1 MVGFQKIQIDRNRKL
16 SFSDQ
21 IAEQYEV
28 AIKSGTLLIGTKLP
42 SIRDLS
48 LQLNIN
54 KIGVISAYEKLC
66 DSGYITAKRGSGYFV
81 SYKVKRNYKSEQKSL
96 NDFFESKNLN
106 NSNERFSF
114 VEKENVLD
122 QTISLAQLQIQECL
136 PKILP
141 FSNSTNENITYLG
154 NGEPPKNLTVMEDLR
169 AISRV
174 ILSSSHTAIFSYSS
188 IQGLT
193 NLREALTF
201 ELEQIGMPVLN
212 SAQILISNG
221 ALHALNIV
229 LDTYLTAGD
238 SIAIEVPNFALLFPV
253 LSARSLDII
262 EIKRTQM
269 QLILDENKKNEIRR
283 KKPKIILTYTNCHNP
298 TGGILSSIERH
309 SLLNLAQEI
318 NAIIIELDIYKGLN
332 FDEFLPPLLSVMDGL
347 KKTIYISSFS
357 KTFAPGI
364 RLGYIVASEENIQ
377 KFILTKLKTDI
388 SSSIF
393 DQQLL
398 YEMII
403 RGVLKKHIQ
412 KSRDQYRS
420 KRDTLIAM
428 LKKLA
433 PQNSQW
439 SHPEAGIF
447 LWFKFPEGGDLQKV
461 HQRSLEKQI
470 SIAPGH
476 IFYPYGTHSDEMR
489 INFSTLEPVETYN
502 ALATVFT
509 IWKNSS
515 QRKWL
520 LKK

>member
-1 MVGFQKIQIDRNRKL
+1 MVGFQKIQIDRNRKQ

-21 IAEQYEV
+21 IADQYEE
-28 AIKSGTLLIGTKLP
+28 AIRSGTLLIGTKLP

-48 LQLNIN
+48 LQLSIN

-66 DSGYITAKRGSGYFV
+66 DSGFITAKRGSGYYV
-81 SYKVKRNYKSEQKSL
+81 SYNMKRNHKAEQRSL
-96 NDFFESKNLN
+96 NEYFVKNN
-106 NSNERFSF
+106 PDERTSFAEKSNILS
-114 VEKENVLD
+114 
-122 QTISLAQLQIQECL
+122 QTNTLPQLQIQECL

-141 FSNSTNENITYLG
+141 CSTSINENITYLG
-154 NGEPPKNLTVMEDLR
+154 NAEPPKNLPVMEELR

-174 ILSSSHTAIFSYSS
+174 ILSSSHTAIFSYPS
-188 IQGLT
+188 IHGLA

-212 SAQILISNG
+212 SSQILISNG
-221 ALHALNIV
+221 AMHALNIV
-229 LDTYLTAGD
+229 FDTYLSAGD
-238 SIAIEVPNFALLFPV
+238 SVVIEVPNFALLFPI
-253 LSARSLDII
+253 LSSRCLDII

-269 QLILDENKKNEIRR
+269 HLMLDENKKNEIRS

-318 NAIIIELDIYKGLN
+318 NAIIVELDIFKGLN

-357 KTFAPGI
+357 KIFAPGI
-364 RLGYIVASEENIQ
+364 RLGYIVASDEIIQ

-388 SSSIF
+388 ASSIF
-393 DQQLL
+393 DQQLI

-403 RGVLKKHIQ
+403 RGILKKHIQ

-433 PQNSQW
+433 PQNSKW
-439 SHPEAGIF
+439 SHPEAGMF

-461 HQRSLEKQI
+461 HTRSLEKQI

-476 IFYPYGTHSDEMR
+476 IFYPYGTYSDEMR
-489 INFSTLEPVETYN
+489 INFATLEPVETYN

-509 IWKNSS
+509 IWRNSS
-515 QRKWL
+515 SRKWL
-520 LKK
+520 IKK